1 MKYGCCVNILP
12 KSGPKTGI
20 EYVQKLKDIGYDY
33 VELPL
38 NELSKLSNAEFDSFL
53 LALQGIGFP
62 CSCCND
68 FMPSSFRIVGEKL
81 TSTKELQNYLE
92 LAMARLKRL
101 GAAYSVFGSPWSRNC
116 PDGFSKQEAFQQIAD
131 FLHMAGEVAAANDI
145 VIAVEHNNHEET
157 NMLNHFS
164 DAVHMVKTVSHPN
177 VKVLCDYYHLRFE
190 QDTPS
195 VLSEGKGILVHT
207 HIAQLENRKYL
218 TDLSHEPML
227 TEYAAAL
234 HQLGYQ
240 GGISIEGRVDSPE
253 IWETE
258 ARLCLS
264 NLKAVFE

>member
-1 MKYGCCVNILP
+1 
-12 KSGPKTGI
+12 
-20 EYVQKLKDIGYDY
+20 
-33 VELPL
+33 
-38 NELSKLSNAEFDSFL
+38 
-53 LALQGIGFP
+53 
-62 CSCCND
+62 
-68 FMPSSFRIVGEKL
+68 
-81 TSTKELQNYLE
+81 
-92 LAMARLKRL
+92 
-101 GAAYSVFGSPWSRNC
+101 
-116 PDGFSKQEAFQQIAD
+116 
-131 FLHMAGEVAAANDI
+131 
-145 VIAVEHNNHEET
+145 
-157 NMLNHFS
+157 MLNHFS